1 MVDTRES
8 SIKRNFQVEDAGE
21 WTCQAE
27 NRFGKI
33 SHTFNVEI
41 PTEIQEIEKVQ
52 LLNFLFKLGG
62 QTEVRNLQFKVNV

>member
-1 MVDTRES
+1 MINTCDS
-8 SIKRNFQVEDAGE
+8 SIKRYFKVEDAGE

-33 SHTFNVEI
+33 SHTFNVEV

-62 QTEVRNLQFKVNV
+62 